1 MVVAEF
7 SVTPLVEGE
16 LKPFVDAAIDV
27 IKQSGLKYEVG
38 ALGTTIE
45 GELGD
50 VLAVVRKAHLAVRSM
65 GAGRIVT
72 ELKIDEKAGG
82 ETIEQELEGYRQYQ
96 PSV

>member
-7 SVTPLVEGE
+7 SITPLVEGE

-27 IKQSGLKYEVG
+27 VKESGLKYEVD

-50 VLAVVRKAHLAVRSM
+50 VLSVVKKAHLAVRNM
-65 GAGRIVT
+65 GAGRVMT

-96 PSV
+96 ASV